1 MALFGNN
8 AKKQAK
14 LDVEKEKYY
23 MASRDFYEEA
33 DMLNIWEK
41 YPEHVAQAG
50 NIMKNKHYLALTANS
65 ANLYEM
71 VQIQQN
77 WIKIKQNEE
86 IIELLKE
93 LNK

>member
-8 AKKQAK
+8 SKKQAK
-14 LDVEKEKYY
+14 LNAEKEKYY
-23 MASRDFYEEA
+23 MASREFYEEA
-33 DMLNIWEK
+33 DMLNVWEK

-50 NIMKNKHYLALTANS
+50 NIMKNKLYSALTANS

-71 VQIQQN
+71 VKIQQN

-86 IIELLKE
+86 IIELLKN

>member
-23 MASRDFYEEA
+23 MASREFYEEA

-50 NIMKNKHYLALTANS
+50 NIMKNKLYSSLTANS

-86 IIELLKE
+86 IIELLKN

>member
-8 AKKQAK
+8 VKKQAK
-14 LDVEKEKYY
+14 LDAEKEKYY
-23 MASRDFYEEA
+23 MASREFYEEA

-50 NIMKNKHYLALTANS
+50 NIMKNKLYSALTANS